1 MHSVAQNP
9 TETLS
14 KAEKKLRDKIRS
26 HILTTMANEGTEVD
40 SAEVDRRIRIE
51 ELSGKVLITSTNFN
65 VLILTKKQ
73 NYVIGKEEV
82 ENIIEYVWDKGLHGM
97 KNKRLLEGLYLAFK
111 LPESSIARREKL
123 NVSLLSF
130 MH

>member
-1 MHSVAQNP
+1 
-9 TETLS
+9 
-14 KAEKKLRDKIRS
+14 
-26 HILTTMANEGTEVD
+26 
-40 SAEVDRRIRIE
+40 
-51 ELSGKVLITSTNFN
+51 
-65 VLILTKKQ
+65 
-73 NYVIGKEEV
+73 VIGKEEV

-97 KNKRLLEGLYLAFK
+97 KNKRLLEGLYLACK

>member
-1 MHSVAQNP
+1 VHSVAQNP

-14 KAEKKLRDKIRS
+14 KAEKILRDKIRS

-40 SAEVDRRIRIE
+40 PAEVDRRIRIE
-51 ELSGKVLITSTNFN
+51 ELSGKVWITSTTFN

-73 NYVIGKEEV
+73 NYVIGIEEV
-82 ENIIEYVWDKGLHGM
+82 ENIIEYVSDKGLHGM
-97 KNKRLLEGLYLAFK
+97 KNKQLLEGLYLACK

>member
-1 MHSVAQNP
+1 LNNS
-9 TETLS
+9 
-14 KAEKKLRDKIRS
+14 
-26 HILTTMANEGTEVD
+26 TT
-40 SAEVDRRIRIE
+40 
-51 ELSGKVLITSTNFN
+51 FN

-82 ENIIEYVWDKGLHGM
+82 ENIIEYVRDNGFHGM
-97 KNKRLLEGLYLAFK
+97 KNKRLIEGLYLACK
-111 LPESSIARREKL
+111 LPESSIACREKL

>member
-1 MHSVAQNP
+1 VHSVAQNP

-14 KAEKKLRDKIRS
+14 KAEKILRDKIRS

-40 SAEVDRRIRIE
+40 PAEVDRRIRIE
-51 ELSGKVLITSTNFN
+51 ELSGKVWITSTTFN

-97 KNKRLLEGLYLAFK
+97 KNKRLLEGLYLACK